1 MTQWPPQDPNNQKGS
16 ILDIDKLG
24 TDKNYDVNIN
34 IQSTKGVLD
43 RIESLVPLVIASV
56 IALMVTGGSLYVL
69 INAEASIED
78 KKTAQSL
85 LTLVIGL
92 TVGYISGKT
101 QSRQN

>member
-1 MTQWPPQDPNNQKGS
+1 
-16 ILDIDKLG
+16 
-24 TDKNYDVNIN
+24 
-34 IQSTKGVLD
+34 
-43 RIESLVPLVIASV
+43 LVPLVIASV

-69 INAEASIED
+69 IIAEASIED

>member
-1 MTQWPPQDPNNQKGS
+1 
-16 ILDIDKLG
+16 
-24 TDKNYDVNIN
+24 
-34 IQSTKGVLD
+34 
-43 RIESLVPLVIASV
+43 
-56 IALMVTGGSLYVL
+56 MVTGGSLYVL